1 MCEVHNTNLQMMMV
15 APMMVTSS
23 TTTTPIMVPA
33 TIGPTFLTLAGVMG
47 AGDMGTGDMGTGDM
61 GTGDLGVSGVS
72 TPVSIEWCVCVC
84 MHISFHGND

>member
-61 GTGDLGVSGVS
+61 GTGDLGVSGAS

-84 MHISFHGND
+84 MHISFRGND

>member
-1 MCEVHNTNLQMMMV
+1 
-15 APMMVTSS
+15 MMVTSS

-61 GTGDLGVSGVS
+61 GTGDMGTGDMGTGDLGVSGVS